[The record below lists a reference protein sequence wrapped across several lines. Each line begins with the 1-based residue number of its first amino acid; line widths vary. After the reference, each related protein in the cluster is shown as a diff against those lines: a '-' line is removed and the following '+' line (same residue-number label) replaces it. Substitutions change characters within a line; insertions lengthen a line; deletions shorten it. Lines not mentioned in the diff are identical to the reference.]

1 MQVITTVTQKGQISI
16 PKKFRDLLDIHE
28 YDKVI
33 VETTKDYLKIKP
45 TKDIL
50 DLAGSFK
57 PPVKKDADQEREV
70 LEKKYKRF

>member
-33 VETTKDYLKIKP
+33 VQAGKNHLKIKP

-57 PPVKKDADQEREV
+57 PPVKKDPDQARTE
-70 LEKKYKRF
+70 LEKQYQRF